1 MRILAKIG
9 SYLKLNLTFW
19 VEIPD
24 YWIMARKIAL
34 KKSKSNPLSQ
44 LLVTATVLLMLLAA
58 YESLTRNYVARFS
71 PTQLFVVAA
80 VFGILALY
88 LKDEKI

>member
-1 MRILAKIG
+1 MAK
-9 SYLKLNLTFW
+9 
-19 VEIPD
+19 
-24 YWIMARKIAL
+24 KITL

-44 LLVTATVLLMLLAA
+44 LLVVATVLLMLLAA
-58 YESLTRNYVARFS
+58 YESLTRNYVTQFS